1 MKRKLIILTVGITL
15 LGITGCSNNK
25 DILEGKWIA
34 KTENQKIYQINKD
47 GDTTGGKEDYILEC
61 DGKGSY
67 TITLENKE
75 TKGGTYNINNNII
88 VFKDDSDLL
97 IAECKLD
104 NNEITCDNE
113 TSTYA
118 LKYTKYFE

>member
-1 MKRKLIILTVGITL
+1 MKRKLIVLAIGITL

-61 DGKGSY
+61 NGKGTY
-67 TITLENKE
+67 TITLENKK
-75 TKGGTYNINNNII
+75 TKNGTYNINNNII
-88 VFKDDSDLL
+88 TFKDDSNLL

-104 NNEITCDNE
+104 NSEITCDNE
-113 TSTYA
+113 LSTYA
-118 LKYTKYFE
+118 LKYVKYSE